1 LSTHLEERLE
11 RILELLDKLAKESA
25 KGTLIVVEGPSDVD
39 ALRRLSVT
47 GKIISAKASGKTF
60 IDIVDEVVNAG
71 KGEIILLMD
80 FDRRG
85 REWTKRM
92 ARHLQEMRIKPNT
105 LFWKRLLKLAGRGV
119 KDVEGLVTYLETLK
133 RKVE

>member
-1 LSTHLEERLE
+1 MSTHLEERLE

-25 KGTLIVVEGPSDVD
+25 KGIPIVVEGTSDVN
-39 ALRRLSVT
+39 ALRRLSIV
-47 GKIISAKASGKTF
+47 GRIISAKASGKTF

-92 ARHLQEMRIKPNT
+92 AWHLQEMRIKPNVV
-105 LFWKRLLKLAGRGV
+105 FWKRLLKLVGRDV
-119 KDVEGLVTYLETLK
+119 KDIEGLVTCLETLK
-133 RKVE
+133 KKVE